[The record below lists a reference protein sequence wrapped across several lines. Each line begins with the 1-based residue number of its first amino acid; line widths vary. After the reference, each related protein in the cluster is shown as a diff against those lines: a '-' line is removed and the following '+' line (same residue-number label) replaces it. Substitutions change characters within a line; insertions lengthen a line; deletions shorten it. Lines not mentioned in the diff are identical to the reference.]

1 MLEMKRTIFPAI
13 IFLLLTINL
22 PAQEVSSGKSKIHVN
37 NKPKVTSQT
46 GNTSISEGPAAA
58 GTRFYAM
65 IIGIDNYRDPNI
77 PDLEKPISDAE
88 TFYNVITTKYTFEP
102 ANVKLITDATYPQ
115 IVEALDYFGKQIRPE
130 DNFLIFFAGHGV
142 WESQADVGFWLPSDA
157 TKGSKVAWF
166 RNSTLRDY
174 LREIRSKHTL
184 LITDA
189 CFAGSILKMRDAG
202 TDAPLAINKLYDL
215 KSRKAMTSGT
225 LTEVPDQSAFL
236 KYLIDRLKS
245 NNEKYISS
253 EQLFSSFRIAVINNS
268 SVVPQFG
275 VIQDTGDEGGDFI
288 FILRDGAADAKGSK

>member
-1 MLEMKRTIFPAI
+1 MKRN
-13 IFLLLTINL
+13 IFLTILLILLTMNL
-22 PAQEVSSGKSKIHVN
+22 PAQVVSSGKSTIRVN
-37 NKPKVTSQT
+37 NKPKVTTQAVNPSVLE
-46 GNTSISEGPAAA
+46 SIKDA
-58 GTRFYAM
+58 GSRFYAM
-65 IIGIDNYRDPNI
+65 IIGIDNYRDPGI
-77 PDLEKPISDAE
+77 PDLDKPISDAE

-102 ANVKLITDATYPQ
+102 ANVKLMTDATYPQ
-115 IVEALDYFGKQIRPE
+115 IVEAL
-130 DNFLIFFAGHGV
+130 FFAGHGV

-225 LTEVPDQSAFL
+225 LTEVPD
-236 KYLIDRLKS
+236 
-245 NNEKYISS
+245 
-253 EQLFSSFRIAVINNS
+253 
-268 SVVPQFG
+268 
-275 VIQDTGDEGGDFI
+275 
-288 FILRDGAADAKGSK
+288 